1 MVKKMK
7 KIVIRLQSNSLFFS
21 YQKSKIVREDLMNT
35 NIISDSELVFSDD
48 YILDNDKIVMPFFKE
63 LCEMN
68 KITTLTFQ
76 NCDIACFMLKYFKNI
91 KQIEKI
97 KIKKEE
103 NISYALCEELIA
115 FKTAKTLECY
125 SIPNFMLEL
134 LDKHHIIV
142 FTSSEVFYISPF
154 MQKNHI
160 NDYTTIFY
168 KKEIEIFTPMT
179 EEDQTDLKTFLSI
192 NRYLKVIKFQ
202 NLSRQDLE
210 LVIELLKENRFKN
223 IYIELYQDIL
233 EPKDILYLRELNRKN
248 KNRKIIIELNYS
260 EEYLNRNLFKQISL
274 NTLKVCGLIL
284 ISIVVGS
291 FGYVF
296 IRNYA
301 SMQEVSQIQQ
311 AVNEKIS
318 MSNEIVEDEEVDEDI
333 DSGLQI
339 KNRYIDAITSIN
351 PDVVGYLKVKNTNVD
366 YPVVIS
372 SDNVYYL
379 EHNLYKE
386 YDQNGWIYMDFRNS
400 VTTLNDN
407 TIIYGHNMY
416 YSGVMFGTLHRVLN
430 SSWQDDPNNLIISF
444 NTAYETMNWQI
455 FSIYTIPKTSDY
467 LRVSFDDETDKM
479 NYINM
484 VKGRSKRDYQQE
496 VTANDKILTLS
507 TCTGNNARL
516 VIHAKL
522 INPST

>member
-1 MVKKMK
+1 MK
-7 KIVIRLQSNSLFFS
+7 KIIIRLQANSLFFS
-21 YQKSKIVREDLMNT
+21 YQHNKVVREDLMNT
-35 NIISDSELVFSDD
+35 NIISDSELIFSDD
-48 YILDNDKIVMPFFKE
+48 YIIDNDKIVMPFFKE
-63 LCEMN
+63 LCDMN
-68 KITTLTFQ
+68 KINTLTFQ
-76 NCDIACFMLKYFKNI
+76 NCDIACFMLKYFKGI
-91 KQIEKI
+91 KLIEKI
-97 KIKKEE
+97 RVKKEE
-103 NISYALCEELIA
+103 NITYALCEELIA
-115 FKTAKTLECY
+115 FKTAKQLECY

-134 LDKHHIIV
+134 LDKHHIVV
-142 FTSSEVFYISPF
+142 FTKSEVFYISPF
-154 MQKNHI
+154 MQRNHI
-160 NDYTTIFY
+160 TDYTTIFY
-168 KKEIEIFTPMT
+168 KKEIEIYTPMT
-179 EEDQTDLKTFLSI
+179 EEDQNDFKTFLSI
-192 NRYLKVIKFQ
+192 NRYLKVIKFKIL
-202 NLSRQDLE
+202 NRKDLE
-210 LVIELLKENRFKN
+210 FVLTSLKENRYKN

-233 EPKDILYLRELNRKN
+233 EPKDVMYLRELNRKN
-248 KNRKIIIELNYS
+248 KKRKLIIELNYS

-301 SMQEVSQIQQ
+301 SMQEVSQIKEEI
-311 AVNEKIS
+311 NNTIS
-318 MSNEIVEDEEVDEDI
+318 KADEIVTTPVEEE
-333 DSGLQI
+333 SSLKI
-339 KNRYIDAITSIN
+339 KNRYIDALTSIN
-351 PDVVGYLKVKNTNVD
+351 PDVVGYLKVNNTNVD
-366 YPVVIS
+366 YPVVLA

-400 VTTLNDN
+400 VTSLNDN

-430 SSWQDDPNNLIISF
+430 SSWQDDPNNLVISF

-467 LRVSFDDETDKM
+467 LRVTFDNKEDKL
-479 NYINM
+479 NYIDM
-484 VKGRSKRDYQQE
+484 VKKRSKRDYHQE
-496 VTANDKILTLS
+496 VNENDYLLTLS

-522 INPST
+522 IQS

>member
-1 MVKKMK
+1 MK
-7 KIVIRLQSNSLFFS
+7 KIIIRLQANTLFFS
-21 YQKSKIVREDLMNT
+21 YQKSKTVREDLMNT

-48 YILDNDKIVMPFFKE
+48 YLLDNDKIVMPFFKE

-68 KITTLTFQ
+68 KINTLTFQ
-76 NCDIACFMLKYFKNI
+76 NNELAIFMLKYFKGI
-91 KQIEKI
+91 KLIEKI

-103 NISYALCEELIA
+103 NVSYALCEELIS
-115 FKTAKTLECY
+115 FKTAKFLECY

-134 LDKHHIIV
+134 LDKHHITV
-142 FTSSEVFYISPF
+142 STRNEVFYISPF
-154 MQKNHI
+154 MQRNHI

-168 KKEIEIFTPMT
+168 KKEIEIYSPMT
-179 EEDQTDLKTFLSI
+179 EEDQNDLKTFLAI
-192 NRYLKVIKFQ
+192 NHYLKVIKFKI
-202 NLSRQDLE
+202 LHRQDLE
-210 LVIELLKENRFKN
+210 FIIASLKEYRYKN

-248 KNRKIIIELNYS
+248 KKNKIIIELNYS

-296 IRNYA
+296 IRNYT
-301 SMQEVSQIQQ
+301 SMQEVSQIQE
-311 AVNEKIS
+311 VINDTIS
-318 MSNEIVEDEEVDEDI
+318 KADDLELEEPQEELPE
-333 DSGLQI
+333 SGLQI
-339 KNRYIDAITSIN
+339 KNRYIDALTSIN
-351 PDVVGYLKVKNTNVD
+351 PDVVGYLKVKDTNVD
-366 YPVVIS
+366 YPVVLAN
-372 SDNVYYL
+372 DNVFYL
-379 EHNLYKE
+379 EHNLYKQ

-400 VTTLNDN
+400 VTSLNDN

-430 SSWQDDPNNLIISF
+430 SSWQENPDNLVISF

-467 LRVSFDDETDKM
+467 LRVSFDDDEDKM

-484 VKGRSKRDYQQE
+484 VKSRSKKDFNQN
-496 VTANDKILTLS
+496 VTADDKILTLS

-522 INPST
+522 LPLSS

>member
-1 MVKKMK
+1 MK
-7 KIVIRLQSNSLFFS
+7 KIIIRLQANSLFFS
-21 YQKSKIVREDLMNT
+21 YQHNKNIREDLMNT
-35 NIISDSELVFSDD
+35 NIISDSELIFSDD
-48 YILDNDKIVMPFFKE
+48 YILDNSQIVMPFFKE
-63 LCEMN
+63 LCDMN
-68 KITTLTFQ
+68 KINTLTFQ
-76 NCDIACFMLKYFKNI
+76 NCEIACFMLKYFKGI
-91 KQIEKI
+91 KLIEKI
-97 KIKKEE
+97 RIKKEE
-103 NISYALCEELIA
+103 NISYALCEELIS
-115 FKTAKTLECY
+115 FKTAKQLECY

-142 FTSSEVFYISPF
+142 FTKSEVFYISPF
-154 MQKNHI
+154 MQRNHI
-160 NDYTTIFY
+160 TDYTTIFY

-179 EEDQTDLKTFLSI
+179 EEDQEDLKTFLSI
-192 NRYLKVIKFQ
+192 NHYLKVIKFKIL
-202 NLSRQDLE
+202 NRQDLE
-210 LVIELLKENRFKN
+210 YVLKVLKEYRYKN

-233 EPKDILYLRELNRKN
+233 EPKDILYLRELNRLN
-248 KNRKIIIELNYS
+248 KKRKIIIELNYS

-296 IRNYA
+296 VRNYI
-301 SMQEVSQIQQ
+301 SMQEVSQIQEQ
-311 AVNEKIS
+311 VNNTIS
-318 MSNEIVEDEEVDEDI
+318 KVDEIVEEEPKENE
-333 DSGLQI
+333 SALQI
-339 KNRYIDAITSIN
+339 KNRYIDALTSIN

-366 YPVVIS
+366 YPVVLGT
-372 SDNVYYL
+372 DNVFYL

-400 VTTLNDN
+400 VTSLNDN

-430 SSWQDDPNNLIISF
+430 SNWQDDPNNLIISF

-484 VKGRSKRDYQQE
+484 VKNRSKRDYQQE

-522 INPST
+522 LPS